1 MTRCLAAGVASFAGI
16 LLATSHAQAECH
28 VAASTVIMCQG
39 AMNAALAYRAYGMN
53 VRKIDTSYTR
63 ELLHQSYCA
72 TVTDPKRTVSFG
84 RLQSGR
90 VATSDGWVEV
100 TFVGWMNNG
109 IADTRYVAT
118 PYLKGTCKKIG
129 IGDLQSDENAIKNDP
144 NMPTV
149 VHYRL
154 DGIE

>member
-1 MTRCLAAGVASFAGI
+1 
-16 LLATSHAQAECH
+16 
-28 VAASTVIMCQG
+28 MCQG
-39 AMNAALAYRAYGMN
+39 ATNAALAYRAYGMN
-53 VRKIDTSYTR
+53 VKKIDTSYTR

-72 TVTDPKRTVSFG
+72 TVTDPKRTIAFG

-90 VATSDGWVEV
+90 VATSDGWVDV

-109 IADTRYVAT
+109 LEDTRYVAT

-129 IGDLQSDENAIKNDP
+129 INDLQSDENAQKNAP
-144 NMPTV
+144 NMPSV

-154 DGIE
+154 DGIEK